1 MVQQGIGNS
10 PHPTSMRP
18 LQLCRWISLLLLTIL
33 LPSCGGSR
41 DEQPTPT
48 TPPSVTVDWDYTALG
63 DSLAFGAI
71 AERGYV
77 PRYADFLRT
86 DANARVTVVD
96 LGVPGWTS
104 ADLLDALRNNQ
115 ALRERLMNAEV
126 VTFDV
131 GGNDLLGARR
141 RFREGTCGGPTNLDC
156 FRTVVD
162 EFKQNWDA
170 ILAELLA
177 LRSRDNTILRT
188 MDVYNPFVAEQKA
201 LGIFDTLR
209 PYLDEVNEHI
219 ARTSAQAGIPC
230 ARVFVAFNGPNG
242 DQDANAAGLL
252 ALDLVHPNDNGHE
265 VIAQAIRQLGY
276 APLR

>member
-1 MVQQGIGNS
+1 MQFRPTR
-10 PHPTSMRP
+10 PHG
-18 LQLCRWISLLLLTIL
+18 LLFLLLLICL
-33 LPSCGGSR
+33 LPSCGGSH
-41 DEQPTPT
+41 DEQPTPI
-48 TPPSVTVDWDYTALG
+48 TPPTVTVDWDYTALG

-77 PRYADFLRT
+77 PRYADYLRT
-86 DANARVTVVD
+86 DGNARVTVVN

-115 ALRERLMNAEV
+115 TLRERVIDAEV
-126 VTFDV
+126 VTFDI

-141 RFREGTCGGPTNLDC
+141 RFREGTCGGPANLDC
-156 FRTVVD
+156 FRTIVN

-177 LRSRDNTILRT
+177 LRNRENTILRT

-201 LGIFDTLR
+201 LGIFDNLR

-219 ARTSAQAGIPC
+219 TRTSAQAGIPC

-242 DQDANAAGLL
+242 DQDPIAQGLL
-252 ALDLVHPNDNGHE
+252 SGDLVHANDRGHQ
-265 VIAQAIRQLGY
+265 VIAEALRQLGY

>member
-1 MVQQGIGNS
+1 
-10 PHPTSMRP
+10 MRP
-18 LQLCRWISLLLLTIL
+18 LQPCRWISLLVLAIL

-48 TPPSVTVDWDYTALG
+48 TPPAVTVDWDYTALG
-63 DSLAFGAI
+63 DSLAFGAV

-77 PRYADFLRT
+77 LRFADFLRT
-86 DANARVTVVD
+86 DANARVTTIN
-96 LGVPGWTS
+96 LGIPGWTS
-104 ADLLDALRNNQ
+104 ADLLGALRNDT
-115 ALRERLMNAEV
+115 AFRDRVSNAEV

-141 RFREGTCGGPTNLDC
+141 RFREGTCGGPANLDC

-170 ILAELLA
+170 ILAEVLA
-177 LRSRDNTILRT
+177 LRGRENTILRT

-201 LGIFDTLR
+201 LGIFDALR
-209 PYLDEVNEHI
+209 PFLDEVNEHI
-219 ARTSAQAGIPC
+219 TQTSAQVGIPC
-230 ARVFVAFNGPNG
+230 ARVFVAFNGANG
-242 DQDANAAGLL
+242 DQDPIAEGLL
-252 ALDLVHPNDNGHE
+252 SPDLVHPNDRGHE
-265 VIAQAIRQLGY
+265 VIAEALRQLGY